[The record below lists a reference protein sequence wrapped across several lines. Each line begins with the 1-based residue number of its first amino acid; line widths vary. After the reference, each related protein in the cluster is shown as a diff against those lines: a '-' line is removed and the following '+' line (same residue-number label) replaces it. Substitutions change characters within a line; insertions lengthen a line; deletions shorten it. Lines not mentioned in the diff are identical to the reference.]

1 MALTPAPPSLTI
13 PTPTARSAMS
23 LTVTEPRRNHF
34 RSLSPHGFH
43 RIVYF
48 EWGDPE
54 QTRVVI
60 CVHGVGRNARDF
72 DVFAEALSSTH
83 RVLAVDMPG
92 RGESDWLADP
102 NDYVFPTYLTAL

>member
-1 MALTPAPPSLTI
+1 MSLLDGE
-13 PTPTARSAMS
+13 PRSA
-23 LTVTEPRRNHF
+23 TVVAESGLRLLIIRRRDHF

-60 CVHGVGRNARDF
+60 CVHGVGRNGRDF
-72 DVFAEALSSTH
+72 SAVFAKVPDMARTLMATLSRRVRQAERALDTS
-83 RVLAVDMPG
+83 RRA
-92 RGESDWLADP
+92 R
-102 NDYVFPTYLTAL
+102 

>member
-1 MALTPAPPSLTI
+1 
-13 PTPTARSAMS
+13 MS
-23 LTVTEPRRNHF
+23 LTATEPRRNHF

-72 DVFAEALSSTH
+72 DVLAEALSSTH

-92 RGESDWLADP
+92 RGESEDRKSTRLNSSHMVQSRMPSSA
-102 NDYVFPTYLTAL
+102 